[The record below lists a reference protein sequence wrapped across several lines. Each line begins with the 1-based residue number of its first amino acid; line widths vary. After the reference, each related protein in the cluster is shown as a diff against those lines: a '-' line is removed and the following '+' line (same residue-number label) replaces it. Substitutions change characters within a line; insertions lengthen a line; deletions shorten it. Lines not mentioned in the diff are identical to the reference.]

1 VGQGSNE
8 TVLLI
13 SANEGRYQWMPTKGQ
28 IYVCNLPFVQQH
40 AAAFGIMIDMNRLNI
55 DNLQVPD
62 IAAWSTWLQ
71 PGECVFLFGPSGSG
85 KTRLLRAIA
94 DLDLHE
100 GLIELDGESR
110 RQIPAHEWRS
120 RVALLPAESC
130 WWHEK
135 VGKHFT
141 DCDTDLLERLGFSK
155 AVMDWE
161 ILRLSTGEKQRLA
174 LLRALSANPSV
185 LLLDEPT
192 ANLDKIFTQVVEE
205 IISELRQQ
213 KHISVIWVTH
223 DDAQMKRI
231 AERGWHIRD
240 CCLVET
246 TV

>member
-1 VGQGSNE
+1 
-8 TVLLI
+8 
-13 SANEGRYQWMPTKGQ
+13 
-28 IYVCNLPFVQQH
+28 
-40 AAAFGIMIDMNRLNI
+40 MNRLNI
-55 DNLQVPD
+55 ENLQVLD
-62 IAAWSTWLQ
+62 LAAWSTGLQ

-100 GLIELDGESR
+100 GMIELDGESR
-110 RQIPAHEWRS
+110 RHMLAHEWRA

-130 WWHEK
+130 WWNEK
-135 VGKHFT
+135 VGEHFT
-141 DCDTDLLERLGFSK
+141 NCDTDLLARLGFSE

-192 ANLDKIFTQVVEE
+192 ANLDKIFTQVIEE
-205 IISELRQQ
+205 IVGELRQQ
-213 KHISVIWVTH
+213 KNVSVIWVTH

-231 AERGWHIRD
+231 AKRGWHIRN
-240 CCLVET
+240 CSLVET